1 VPEGHDDLSLME
13 LVARRDASALDALY
27 ARYAPLVFALCMRVL
42 HSPAEAEEVLQE
54 VFLELWRAGER
65 YAAERGSARVYLI
78 QLARSRALD
87 RVRVRRRREG
97 LIAEAGGPALVA
109 SELRAG
115 GDPAKHDALSEASL
129 GEDKQRVRA
138 ALRGLSES
146 ERRVVMLA
154 FFEGLSHSEIAARL
168 GEPLGTVKTRIRRSL
183 LRLRSLLASEG
194 AEDPS

>member
-1 VPEGHDDLSLME
+1 ME

-27 ARYAPLVFALCMRVL
+27 ARHAPLVFALCMRVL

-97 LIAEAGGPALVA
+97 LLAEAGGRALVA

-115 GDPAKHDALSEASL
+115 DPARNDALSETAL
-129 GEDKQRVRA
+129 GEDKLRVRA
-138 ALRGLSES
+138 ALRGLSDA

-154 FFEGLSHSEIAARL
+154 FFDGLSHSEIAARL

-183 LRLRSLLASEG
+183 LRLRGLLGSDGTE
-194 AEDPS
+194 EPS